1 MEDDDLNL
9 VYNLNIIKDDI
20 DEKVYDRND
29 ILKKDA
35 YFKQTVMKELTS
47 IMKNMSITGN
57 RDDRV
62 FMQNCITRQY
72 LNQYNNTYGT
82 QL

>member
-29 ILKKDA
+29 ILKIDA
-35 YFKQTVMKELTS
+35 F
-47 IMKNMSITGN
+47 
-57 RDDRV
+57 
-62 FMQNCITRQY
+62 F
-72 LNQYNNTYGT
+72 
-82 QL
+82 